1 MGNKG
6 KIMVDK
12 KTYEQGV
19 IEGEIK
25 TLTELG
31 ITQTSRINDH
41 SKRLR
46 ILEKAMWVTA
56 GIVLFVQLSPAVKSL
71 LSNGVVQ

>member
-1 MGNKG
+1 
-6 KIMVDK
+6 MVD
-12 KTYEQGV
+12 KTYEQGL

-31 ITQTSRINDH
+31 VVTTKRVNDH

-46 ILEKAMWVTA
+46 VLEKAMWITA
-56 GIVLFVQLSPAVKSL
+56 GIVLFINVWPSIQGFMTS
-71 LSNGVVQ
+71 GVGQ

>member
-1 MGNKG
+1 
-6 KIMVDK
+6 MVDK
-12 KTYEQGV
+12 KTYEQGI

-25 TLTELG
+25 ILSDLG
-31 ITQTSRINDH
+31 NTQTSRLNDH

-56 GIVLFVQLSPAVKSL
+56 GIVLFVQLSPALKSL
-71 LSNGVVQ
+71 MTNGVVQ